1 MSKWPTIW
9 GLLLFLPSG
18 NLNQGEQCKETSGLI
33 PAWLRGQGAEMEGL
47 GLGGLRGWRGEGG
60 GA

>member
-33 PAWLRGQGAEMEGL
+33 PAWLPGLEAEMEGL
-47 GLGGLRGWRGEGG
+47 GWGWS
-60 GA
+60 